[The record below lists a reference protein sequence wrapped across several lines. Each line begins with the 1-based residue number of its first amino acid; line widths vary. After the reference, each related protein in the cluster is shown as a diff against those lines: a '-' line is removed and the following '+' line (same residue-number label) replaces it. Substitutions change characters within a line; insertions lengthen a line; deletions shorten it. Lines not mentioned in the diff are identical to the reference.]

1 MSEPV
6 DIKIA
11 HINKSE
17 NINDALNKE
26 EVYEIFSKSNFEAI
40 APFYKFQ
47 QAWVNRAYET
57 FKDFDTY
64 LIFLL
69 TVSFGISNDFEIC
82 IKLILSIAIFS
93 WL

>member
-17 NINDALNKE
+17 TINNALNKE
-26 EVYEIFSKSNFEAI
+26 AVYEIFSKSNFEAI

-47 QAWVNRAYET
+47 QAWVNRAYEV
-57 FKDFDTY
+57 FKYFVSSINPT
-64 LIFLL
+64 LL
-69 TVSFGISNDFEIC
+69 EFIKRGYSFKI
-82 IKLILSIAIFS
+82 
-93 WL
+93 

>member
-17 NINDALNKE
+17 NINNALNKE
-26 EVYEIFSKSNFEAI
+26 AVYEIFSKSNFEAI

-47 QAWVNRAYET
+47 QS
-57 FKDFDTY
+57 
-64 LIFLL
+64 L
-69 TVSFGISNDFEIC
+69 G
-82 IKLILSIAIFS
+82 
-93 WL
+93 